1 MDNLYYYN
9 NIITNPENEE
19 DQTTDKALAFGLQ
32 NNLKMNLSD
41 VIYMDILNEKVF
53 DPSDEGSE

>member
-19 DQTTDKALAFGLQ
+19 EQTTDKALAFGLQ